1 MAWGEPAD
9 VDDLS
14 MAGAVAIHAK
24 KPDRLAGLG
33 EGDAGDGLPSPR
45 SAGSGTGA
53 SQGGHTEFTLFADH
67 DLLVLINI
75 NDGAVA
81 FADTTG

>member
-1 MAWGEPAD
+1 
-9 VDDLS
+9 

-24 KPDRLAGLG
+24 KPGRLAGLG
-33 EGDAGDGLPSPR
+33 EADAGDGLPSPR

-53 SQGGHTEFTLFADH
+53 SKGWHAEFTLFADH

-75 NDGAVA
+75 NDGPVA